1 MKRLIAAAALFVA
14 FAAPAGAQNHAA
26 LAAANAADIPPS
38 IVVTINVPTQEMRV
52 VVDGVEQY
60 VWPVSTGRDGV
71 AITPAGTFK
80 VQSMHVITY
89 SRLFNNA
96 PMPYAIFYDGHYAI
110 HGTLAIHNLGRTASM
125 GCTRLHPDNAKI
137 LFEMVKARGPQSLQV
152 IVVRSDKYVSS
163 TSLVR

>member
-1 MKRLIAAAALFVA
+1 MKRFLAAAALFA
-14 FAAPAGAQNHAA
+14 ALSAPALAQHRPQ
-26 LAAANAADIPPS
+26 AAAVPAEPPS
-38 IVVTINVPTQEMRV
+38 IVVTISVPKQEMSV
-52 VVDGVEQY
+52 VVDGVEKY

-80 VQSMHVITY
+80 VQSMVQHAV

-110 HGTLAIHNLGRTASM
+110 HGTTAIHMLGRTASM
-125 GCTRLHPDNAKI
+125 GCTRLHPANAKI
-137 LFEMVKARGPQSLQV
+137 LFEMVKARGAQSLQV
-152 IVVRSDKYVSS
+152 VVKRNDQRISS

>member
-1 MKRLIAAAALFVA
+1 MNRSLAAAALISVLLL
-14 FAAPAGAQNHAA
+14 APAQAQDRAV
-26 LAAANAADIPPS
+26 LAMVPDESPS
-38 IVVTINVPTQEMRV
+38 IVVTISVPRQEMRV

-110 HGTLAIHNLGRTASM
+110 HGTLAIHLLGRTASM

-137 LFEMVKARGPQSLQV
+137 LFEMVKARGAKSLK
-152 IVVRSDKYVSS
+152 VVVTRDDQRISS

>member
-1 MKRLIAAAALFVA
+1 MIRELLALAMLAAVSASPA
-14 FAAPAGAQNHAA
+14 FAQKQQAVAPQVPAE
-26 LAAANAADIPPS
+26 PPS
-38 IVVTINVPTQEMRV
+38 IVATINVPKQEMV
-52 VVDGVEQY
+52 VTLHGIEMY
-60 VWPVSTGRDGV
+60 RWPVSTAGHG

-96 PMPYAIFYDGHYAI
+96 PMPFSIFYDGHYAI
-110 HGTLAIHNLGRTASM
+110 HGTTSISLLGRPASK

-152 IVVRSDKYVSS
+152 VVVREEKPAPQAA
-163 TSLVR
+163 LR